1 MSEETEPVR
10 QANMTPSPR
19 SGLTP
24 PLEHRWTPGVA
35 GNPKGRP
42 SYKQKFEAAFGK
54 AIEGRADQI
63 VGALARIA
71 EEGDPKMMQL
81 ILERV
86 LPRLE
91 RHEIDAGAAPSR
103 MVIEFAQ
110 PTTTDTK
117 GNDDGDDG

>member
-1 MSEETEPVR
+1 
-10 QANMTPSPR
+10 MTPSPR

-24 PLEHRWTPGVA
+24 PVEHRWKPGQS

-54 AIEGRADQI
+54 AVELRADQI
-63 VGALARIA
+63 ISALTRIA
-71 EEGDPKMMQL
+71 EGGDPKMMQL

-110 PTTTDTK
+110 PTLTK
-117 GNDDGDDG
+117 ESDDGDDG

>member
-1 MSEETEPVR
+1 MSEETTEPTVGDTVN
-10 QANMTPSPR
+10 APSR
-19 SGLTP
+19 TRGLRP
-24 PLEHRWTPGVA
+24 PWKPGQS
-35 GNPKGRP
+35 GNPKGRH
-42 SYKQKFEAAFGK
+42 SYRQRFEAAFGI
-54 AIEGRADQI
+54 AIESRADQI
-63 VGALARIA
+63 IAALTRIA

-110 PTTTDTK
+110 PTTAK
-117 GNDDGDDG
+117 ESDDGDDG